1 MRLFVLFVLG
11 AASLGPLAAEPRP
24 GDVYREFTYLR
35 RFGEIDPGS
44 KRPGLEDMRA
54 NMMGSRALELPS
66 LKDVQRAEVS
76 VEYWGGHIGTSEQK
90 FRVNGAGWH
99 YIQQQHT
106 PDTAPPQCF
115 QRTILGRATTE
126 VPVAELKPGFNEFR
140 FTAGPQLCNSFD
152 WGFYWV
158 YAFTV
163 RLYYRADTSHPTG
176 TLLLPESG
184 GEIGENPTI
193 AADVKED
200 GATITAVDFIGNY
213 RDFNWEGDGVFRQW
227 HYITERGAIT
237 HHIGTATRA
246 PYAVR
251 WDTTW
256 IPDQDEPVHLA
267 ARITDSAGH
276 IYITPAVP
284 VTFRRTGRSV
294 KMYTS
299 GDVPKSFSVRL
310 GRRKECTFM
319 IGDDVSKARAA
330 RLVLSTWS
338 AAHDG
343 EMGLNGTKLVDR
355 IGLVHNYSFDAIPV
369 PPRLLKPA
377 VNTYYVTSKTTE
389 HAPEINWPGPVL
401 LVEYAAGPAS
411 VAAAGAV
418 TVEDLADYEGQPGFR
433 IRTPSATYIYQKE
446 GAGFASIRDNSGV
459 EWVGYHPGGRSAG
472 EFRGI
477 PNLGDDFGHPGH
489 RGEAG
494 ALSRVAIAEPAHA
507 RIVSERADGRWACQ
521 WDFYP
526 THATMTLLKAS
537 RPYWF
542 LYEGTPAGRLD
553 VAKGYYVVSD
563 GTRRSLANQWSD
575 AGADWVY
582 FGDSGSRYVLF
593 LAGPPN
599 VSAPWQYWPM
609 DGNMTVFGFGRELTC
624 CGRYLDA
631 APARFTIGI
640 TEDRGFD
647 AIGRVIRSATAN

>member
-1 MRLFVLFVLG
+1 MKLFVLLVLG
-11 AASLGPLAAEPRP
+11 MASLPPLAAEPRP

-35 RFGEIDPGS
+35 RFGELDPGS
-44 KRPGLEDMRA
+44 KRKGIDDMRA
-54 NMMGSRALELPS
+54 NIMGPRAIELPS
-66 LKDVQRAEVS
+66 LKDVERAEIS

-90 FRVNGAGWH
+90 FQANGGGWH
-99 YIQQQHT
+99 YIQQPHT
-106 PDTAPPQCF
+106 PEAAPPQCF

-126 VPVAELKPGFNEFR
+126 VPIAELKAGFNEFR

-163 RLYYRADTSHPTG
+163 RLYYRNDTAHPTG
-176 TLLLPESG
+176 ELLFPASG

-193 AADVKED
+193 AASVHED
-200 GATITAVDFIGNY
+200 GATIAAVDFIGNY

-237 HHIGTATRA
+237 HHIGAATRP
-246 PYAVR
+246 PYAVK

-256 IPDQDEPVHLA
+256 IPDQDEPVQLA

-276 IYITPAVP
+276 IYVTPAVS

-294 KMYTS
+294 RMYTS

-310 GRRKECTFM
+310 GRRKECTFTV
-319 IGDDVSKARAA
+319 GDDLSKARAA

-338 AAHDG
+338 AAHDA
-343 EMGLNGTKLVDR
+343 EMGLNGSKLVDR

-369 PPRLLKPA
+369 PPHLLKPG

-401 LVEYAAGPAS
+401 LVEYGSALP
-411 VAAAGAV
+411 VAAASGAV
-418 TVEDLADYEGQPGFR
+418 AVDDLPNYEGQPSFR
-433 IRTPSATYIYQKE
+433 IRTPSATYIYQKD
-446 GAGFASIRDNSGV
+446 GGGFASIRDHSGA

-489 RGEAG
+489 PG
-494 ALSRVAIAEPAHA
+494 AVSRLAISEPGHA
-507 RIVSERADGRWACQ
+507 RIVSERDDGTWACE

-526 THATMTLLKAS
+526 ARATMTLLKAS
-537 RPYWF
+537 KPYWF

-553 VAKGYYVVSD
+553 LAGGYYVLSD
-563 GTRRSLANQWSD
+563 GARRSLATKWSD
-575 AGADWVY
+575 AGANWVY
-582 FGDSGSRYVLF
+582 FGDPGSRYVLF
-593 LAGPPN
+593 VAGAR
-599 VSAPWQYWPM
+599 SASVPWQYWPM

-624 CGRYLDA
+624 CGKYFDA

-640 TEDRGFD
+640 TENRGFD
-647 AIGRVIRSATAN
+647 AIGRVIRSALTDAQ